1 MSPFASVVFSVIKPH
16 MSNHLLF
23 FTLVNLSPTLLITVL
38 CETKRRC
45 LGVSCCE
52 PRSFACWISC
62 VDCIGSVFRSVHSIL
77 RGAVHHSF
85 LSHVSRSLSLRL
97 LFVLVVPHQYL
108 LICYGSIRSCGVAV
122 RCGYAVLVLV
132 SQGGICTILV
142 LRIQHYVS
150 GRGRVETGISA

>member
-1 MSPFASVVFSVIKPH
+1 MHAR
-16 MSNHLLF
+16 NHYGDRGNTDAGRIREQDEDRYGTNPVMVRMRLGDEY
-23 FTLVNLSPTLLITVL
+23 V
-38 CETKRRC
+38 
-45 LGVSCCE
+45 GVSCCE

-97 LFVLVVPHQYL
+97 WFLLVVPHQYL
-108 LICYGSIRSCGVAV
+108 LIRYGSIRSCGVAV

-132 SQGGICTILV
+132 SQGGVCTILV